1 MHTNPAKI
9 SYPELVALADDLLA
23 SCEEDL
29 GCLVTKIDNLPA
41 EIRSELIV
49 SDLLNASQTFYYFFR
64 ILPGVL
70 AWERMELEPASALV
84 NGLLIEECEL
94 LELHFLVRENKPVMI
109 VSDGEQALATFS
121 GRRSYEEGMEYI
133 RNPEYNS

>member
-1 MHTNPAKI
+1 MSNKPSKI

-23 SCEEDL
+23 SCEEDVT
-29 GCLVTKIDNLPA
+29 CLVTKIDNLPE
-41 EIRSELIV
+41 EIRAELLV
-49 SDLLNASQTFYYFFR
+49 SDLLNASQTFFYFFR
-64 ILPGVL
+64 TRPGVL

-84 NGLLIEECEL
+84 NGLMIEECEL
-94 LELHFLVRENKPVMI
+94 LELYFLVRENKPIMM

-121 GRRSYEEGMEYI
+121 GRKSYADGMEYI